1 MQKNLGKVACI
12 FGCSGFL
19 GSNLIRPLTLKGWR
33 IIAVTRSPYKNNR
46 LKMYGPVGDVDLEKL
61 SNLFD
66 EEQIRKFIK
75 ASCCVINLVGILTES
90 KQSSFEAIHTRF
102 PAMLSRL
109 CAEYDKSLIHI
120 SSLGIE
126 TSSATS
132 RYAKTKL
139 EGEKIILETLKNKS
153 IILRSGLMVGTDDKF
168 FNTLASLCQ
177 ISPFL
182 PLIGQGLNNIQP
194 IAVTDTAKAIAEVL
208 EKEEINNNIY
218 ELGGPNTFAFKELME
233 ILLKQIKKRRFLLP
247 IPIPFAKVLGRILQ
261 VMPKPLLTAD
271 QVELMQYDSVVGNK
285 YSTLKDL
292 KINPKTINEVLP
304 SYIWRH
310 RQEGQF
316 SKL

>member
-19 GSNLIRPLTLKGWR
+19 GSNLVRPLTLKGWR

-66 EEQIRKFIK
+66 EEEIKKFVK
-75 ASCCVINLVGILTES
+75 ASDIVINCVGILNES
-90 KQSSFEAIHTRF
+90 KQSSFSDIHTHF
-102 PAMLSRL
+102 PAMLSKL
-109 CAEYDKSLIHI
+109 CAEYNKSLVHI

-126 TSSATS
+126 ASSATS
-132 RYAKTKL
+132 KYAKTKL
-139 EGEKIILETLKNKS
+139 EGEKNILETLKNKS
-153 IILRSGLMVGTDDKF
+153 IILRSGLMLGTDDKF
-168 FNTLASLCQ
+168 FNTLGSLCQ

-182 PLIGQGLNNIQP
+182 PLIGRGLNYIQP
-194 IAVTDTAKAIAEVL
+194 IAVTDTAKAIVEVL

-218 ELGGPNTFAFKELME
+218 ELGGPDIFTFKKLME
-233 ILLKQIKKRRFLLP
+233 ILLKQIKKKRFLLP
-247 IPIPFAKVLGRILQ
+247 IPIPFAKVLGKILQ
-261 VMPKPLLTAD
+261 VMSKPLLTVD
-271 QVELMQYDSVVGNK
+271 HVELMRYDSIVSK
-285 YSTLKDL
+285 KHPTLKDL
-292 KINPKTINEVLP
+292 MIKPKNINEVLP